1 MNDTLHNKESNDN
14 TQAVTK
20 QDEDFF
26 NFSSDN
32 ENILDSV
39 GTQNV
44 NNATDAN
51 NANDDFMDFFG
62 NNSASTMN
70 NESLKVNDEQSFDS
84 FNFEGMK
91 EQTEEDFDFNM
102 NLK

>member
-44 NNATDAN
+44 NIATDAN

-91 EQTEEDFDFNM
+91 EQTEED
-102 NLK
+102 